1 MKKTILYFSVLLLS
15 LFANTVFA
23 QRYIEEIEAFKKQD
37 SISFPPKHA
46 ILFVGSSS
54 FRMWKTVQEDF
65 PGYTII
71 NRGFGGSILPDVI
84 EYRND
89 IIFPYQ
95 PKQIVIFCGENDLA
109 ISDTV
114 TSKMVVDR
122 FKTLFNLIRDSMPT
136 VPIVFVALKPSPSRE
151 RLWPKM
157 VEANHDIRKFLKKQN
172 KANFVDV
179 YSKMFNPDGTVMK
192 DLFLEDMLHMNSK
205 GYAIWQKAIKPY
217 LLKD

>member
-1 MKKTILYFSVLLLS
+1 MKKIAIYFTVLILS
-15 LFANTVFA
+15 LLTTAAYA
-23 QRYIEEIEAFKKQD
+23 QRYIEEIQVFKKLD

-54 FRMWKTVQEDF
+54 FRMWKNMQQDF
-65 PGYTII
+65 PEYPII

-84 EYRND
+84 MYAND

-95 PKQIVIFCGENDLA
+95 PKQVVIFCGENDLA

-114 TSKMVVDR
+114 TSAMVVER
-122 FKTLFNLIRDSMPT
+122 FKTLFGIIRDSMPT

-157 VEANHDIRKFLKKQN
+157 TEVNNAIRNFLKKQG
-172 KANFVDV
+172 KASFVDV
-179 YSKMFNPDGTVMK
+179 YSRMFNEDGSVMK
-192 DLFLEDMLHMNSK
+192 DLFLEDMLHMNEK